1 VGGEGGERRYL
12 YLLIC
17 VLNMTRGHQ
26 TSCVVIASWDFEDCC
41 AWYLICLTVDREE
54 VDREEVDRKEF
65 NLSVPMRYLAEAAFF
80 SSSCCLAL

>member
-1 VGGEGGERRYL
+1 MGGERGGRRYL

-17 VLNMTRGHQ
+17 VLNM
-26 TSCVVIASWDFEDCC
+26 VIASWDFEDCC

>member
-1 VGGEGGERRYL
+1 
-12 YLLIC
+12 
-17 VLNMTRGHQ
+17 M
-26 TSCVVIASWDFEDCC
+26 VIASWDFEDCC
-41 AWYLICLTVDREE
+41 AWYLICLT